1 VAEPLNACVL
11 DGKGLVMRTL
21 LQDLR
26 YAMRMLTKRPGFA
39 LVAIF
44 TLALGIGANSAIFSV
59 VNAVLLR
66 PMPFQQPE
74 ELVKLWESFVRGGW
88 GTVSVPN
95 LKDWR
100 ELNSVFTGIAAYQ
113 TAGFSLLV
121 GDSAERIPAATVSAN
136 FLEILGVQPRLGRG
150 FLNGEEDAGRN
161 RVVILSDALW
171 QRKFNGDPNIVGKNI
186 LLGGEN
192 YQVVGVMSPRFRF
205 PSRLTELWVP
215 LDVPPQLQASR
226 GNHWLFSLGR
236 LKPGVTLE
244 QARENMAAIAKRLEE
259 QYNDNQ
265 AGRGVRLIPLQEE
278 VVQNVRP
285 ALFVLFGAVGL
296 VLLIGCVNVANLLL
310 ARAAG
315 RRREIAIRA
324 ALGAGR
330 GRLIRQFLTESVL
343 LSVAGGILG
352 LLVAKWGIS
361 VLVALAS
368 SVLPRASEIALDTRV
383 LGFTFALSILT
394 GIAFGLAPAL
404 QNSRSD
410 VQTALK
416 DSGNAGSSPQRNRL
430 RGWLVVAEVSAAL
443 VLLIGAGLLL
453 KSFWRLQQMD
463 AGLRPE
469 HVVTMSLAL
478 PEAKYPNPETMFKFR
493 QQFLQRVNALPGVE
507 ASGMINLLPLQNWGY
522 NGDIHIEGD
531 APYPPGQA
539 PVAEFRTVGG
549 DYFQSLGI
557 PLVAGRWLDEH
568 DTANAPQVILINQ
581 ALAKTY
587 LAGRNPIGAHLL
599 QNGQPT
605 VTIVGVVGDVN
616 QSGLTQASR
625 PEIYTPYQQAGNKL
639 IDAGGRS
646 DSIRGM
652 SLVVRTA
659 GEPTSIVNA
668 VRGELRGI
676 DPNQPVYNV
685 KTMSTVIDESVSGNR
700 LNMTLLST
708 FAVLALLLACIGIYS
723 VMSYTVTQST
733 REIGIRMALGARST
747 QVLKLVIG
755 HGLMLTIAGVVIGI
769 LGAFALTRLLENLLF
784 GVTARDPLVF
794 ASVPF
799 VLVVVA
805 LLACY
810 LPARRAMKLDPVVA
824 LRNE

>member
-1 VAEPLNACVL
+1 
-11 DGKGLVMRTL
+11 MRTL

-26 YAMRMLTKRPGFA
+26 YAMRMLVKRPGFA

-66 PMPFQQPE
+66 PMPFQEPDR
-74 ELVKLWESFVRGGW
+74 LIKLWESFARGGF

-100 ELNSVFTGIAAYQ
+100 EQNSVFTGIAAYQ

-121 GDSAERIPAATVSAN
+121 GDSSERIPAATVSAN
-136 FLEILGVQPRLGRG
+136 FLEVLGVQPQLGRG
-150 FLNGEEDAGRN
+150 FIAGEDEPGRN
-161 RVVILSDALW
+161 RVAILSQALW
-171 QRKFNGDPNIVGKNI
+171 QRKFNEDPNIVGKKI
-186 LLGGEN
+186 LLGGES
-192 YQVVGVMSPRFRF
+192 YEVVGVMSPRFRY

-215 LDVPPQLQASR
+215 LDVPPQLQANR
-226 GNHWLFSLGR
+226 GNHWLISFGR
-236 LKPGVTLE
+236 LRPGVTLD
-244 QARENMAAIAKRLEE
+244 QAREQMVAIAKRLED
-259 QYNDNQ
+259 QYKDNQ
-265 AGRGVRLIPLQEE
+265 AGRSVRLIPLQEE

-315 RRREIAIRA
+315 RRREIAIRV

-330 GRLIRQFLTESVL
+330 ARLIRQFLTESVL
-343 LSVAGGILG
+343 LSIVGGVLG
-352 LLVAKWGIS
+352 LVIAKWGVSI
-361 VLVALAS
+361 LVALAS
-368 SVLPRASEIALDTRV
+368 SVLPRASEIGLDNRV
-383 LGFTFALSILT
+383 LGFTFGLSILT

-404 QNSRSD
+404 QSSRSD

-430 RGWLVVAEVSAAL
+430 RGWLVVAEVSAAM

-469 HVVTMSLAL
+469 NVVTMSLAL
-478 PEAKYPNPETMFKFR
+478 PQAKYPNADATVKFH
-493 QQFLQRVNALPGVE
+493 QQLLQRVSTLPGVE
-507 ASGMINLLPLQNWGY
+507 AAGMINLLPLQQWGY
-522 NGDIHIEGD
+522 NGDIYIEGD

-539 PVAEFRTVGG
+539 PIAEFRTVSGN
-549 DYFQSLGI
+549 YFQSLGV
-557 PLVAGRWLDEH
+557 PLVAGRWLEEH
-568 DTANAPQVILINQ
+568 DTAKAPQVILINQ

-587 LAGRNPIGAHLL
+587 LAGRNPIGTHLL

-605 VTIVGVVGDVN
+605 ITIVGVVGDVK
-616 QSGLTQASR
+616 QSGLMQAAR
-625 PEIYTPYQQAGNKL
+625 PEIYTPYQQAG
-639 IDAGGRS
+639 
-646 DSIRGM
+646 DSNTRGM
-652 SLVVRTA
+652 SLVIRTV
-659 GEPTSIVNA
+659 GEPNAIVGA

-685 KTMSTVIDESVSGNR
+685 KTMSTVIDESVSDRR

-708 FAVLALLLACIGIYS
+708 FAVLALVLASIGIYS

-733 REIGIRMALGARST
+733 REIGIRMALGARSS
-747 QVLKLVIG
+747 QVLKLILG
-755 HGLMLTIAGVVIGI
+755 HGLMLTIVGVVIGI
-769 LGAFALTRLLENLLF
+769 LGAFGLTRLLASLLF
-784 GVTARDPLVF
+784 GVTATDPIIF
-794 ASVPF
+794 ASVP
-799 VLVVVA
+799 VLLVIVA

>member
-1 VAEPLNACVL
+1 
-11 DGKGLVMRTL
+11 MRTL
-21 LQDLR
+21 VQDLR

-39 LVAIF
+39 LVATF

-74 ELVKLWESFVRGGW
+74 EIIKLWESFARGGW

-100 ELNSVFTGIAAYQ
+100 EQNSVFTGIAAYQ
-113 TAGFSLLV
+113 TAGYGLLV
-121 GDSAERIPAATVSAN
+121 GDSSERIAAATVSAN
-136 FLEILGVQPRLGRG
+136 FFEILGVQPRLGRG
-150 FLNGEEDAGRN
+150 FLNGEEEAGRN
-161 RVVILSDALW
+161 RVAILSDALW
-171 QRKFNGDPNIVGKNI
+171 QRKFSGDPNIVGKNV

-192 YQVVGVMSPRFRF
+192 YQVIGVMSPQFRF

-215 LDVPPQLQASR
+215 LDVPPQLQANR
-226 GNHWLFSLGR
+226 GNHWLMSFGR
-236 LKPGVTLE
+236 LNPGVTLE

-259 QYNDNQ
+259 QYKDNQ
-265 AGRGVRLIPLQEE
+265 AGRSVRLIPLQEE
-278 VVQNVRP
+278 VVQFVRP

-296 VLLIGCVNVANLLL
+296 VLLIGCVNVANLLM

-315 RRREIAIRA
+315 RRREIAIRV

-343 LSVAGGILG
+343 LSLAGGILG
-352 LLVAKWGIS
+352 LLIAKWGIA

-383 LGFTFALSILT
+383 LGFTFALSIFT

-404 QNSRSD
+404 QSSRSD

-453 KSFWRLQQMD
+453 KSFWRLQRVD
-463 AGLRPE
+463 AGLKPE

-478 PEAKYPNPETMFKFR
+478 PEAKYPNPESLFKFR

-507 ASGMINLLPLQNWGY
+507 AAGMINLLPLQNWGY
-522 NGDIHIEGD
+522 NGDIYIEGD
-531 APYPPGQA
+531 PPYPPGQA
-539 PVAEFRTVGG
+539 PISEFRTVGG
-549 DYFQSLGI
+549 NYFQSLGI

-568 DTANAPQVILINQ
+568 DTADAPQVILINQ

-599 QNGQPT
+599 QNGQPKI
-605 VTIVGVVGDVN
+605 TIVGVVGDVN

-625 PEIYTPYQQAGNKL
+625 PEIYTPYQQAG
-639 IDAGGRS
+639 
-646 DSIRGM
+646 DSSTRGM
-652 SLVVRTA
+652 SLVIRTV
-659 GEPTSIVNA
+659 GEPASIVNA

-685 KTMSTVIDESVSGNR
+685 KTMSTVIDESVSDRR
-700 LNMTLLST
+700 LNMTLLSI
-708 FAVLALLLACIGIYS
+708 FAALALLLACIGIYS

-784 GVTARDPLVF
+784 GVTATDPLIF

-799 VLVVVA
+799 VLVLVA
-805 LLACY
+805 LFACY

-824 LRNE
+824 LHNE